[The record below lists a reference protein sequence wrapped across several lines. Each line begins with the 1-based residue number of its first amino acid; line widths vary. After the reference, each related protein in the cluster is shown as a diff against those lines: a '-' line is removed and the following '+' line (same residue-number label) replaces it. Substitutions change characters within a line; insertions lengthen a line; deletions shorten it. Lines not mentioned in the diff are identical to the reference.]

1 MVLDAIPLYTV
12 YYSLRAGGATTAIA
26 NNPSL
31 SERML
36 KLHGRWK
43 SSTTEDM
50 YIQED
55 ITKRLEITNYVG
67 L

>member
-1 MVLDAIPLYTV
+1 MLMLT
-12 YYSLRAGGATTAIA
+12 L
-26 NNPSL
+26 
-31 SERML
+31 ML

-43 SSTTEDM
+43 SSTAKDM

-55 ITKRLEITNYVG
+55 ITKRLEITNYMG